1 MFILTMKY
9 IKTTKRPGDPNHS
22 HPAWDTPTA
31 WPSPSVL
38 AVDWFY
44 LASEGHCVSITCL

>member
-9 IKTTKRPGDPNHS
+9 IKTTKRLGDPSHS

-44 LASEGHCVSITCL
+44 LASEGHCVSVTCL